1 MNIEHFTQTDWAG
14 NTIDMVRTDD
24 GNGNLVVM
32 TKETYEASTLPS
44 NSSIPQAGE

>member
-14 NTIDMVRTDD
+14 NTIEMVRTDD

-32 TKETYEASTLPS
+32 SKATYDAQLASQE
-44 NSSIPQAGE
+44 NN